1 MKKTHLLLAA
11 LVLVIALMMIIA
23 PQECIKVSVI
33 VLGIASVITGLYTL
47 LFERNLIEDSVF
59 QTTLLV
65 RGIASIVL
73 GALAIILPLFLAEFI
88 WTVMLYVIASFMV
101 LYGAIEIFALT
112 KIKEINSENRQQKI
126 EIAAFFVLAA
136 FIFCMPAKI
145 GLTLVRLV
153 GVALMIGV
161 GIFLFLEW
169 KHRPLVLEAQILSDD
184 EV

>member
-1 MKKTHLLLAA
+1 MKKTHLLLAS

-33 VLGIASVITGLYTL
+33 VLGIASVVTGLYTL
-47 LFERNLIEDSVF
+47 FFERKLLDDTIF
-59 QTTLLV
+59 QKTLLT

-73 GALAIILPLFLAEFI
+73 GILAIILPLFLAEII
-88 WTVMLYVIASFMV
+88 WTVMLYIIASYMV
-101 LYGAIEIFALT
+101 LYAAVEIFALT
-112 KIKEINSENRQQKI
+112 KLKEINGSNRQQKI
-126 EIAAFFVLAA
+126 EIIAFFVLAA

-145 GLTLVRLV
+145 GLTLVRIV
-153 GVALMIGV
+153 GIALMIGV
-161 GIFLFLEW
+161 CIFLYFEW